1 MAFDSYVRVAPDS
14 TGKYIRNQG
23 LYVPV
28 DLNDGT
34 GPLTTLVQHQVVM
47 QADPLSGKVIAND
60 TMPVLEELLAATH
73 AMRDLLEIM
82 IVGGGQATPDPT
94 RIWSQ
99 ATVPPPVEAGQP
111 VYALGDTYGRQVVM
125 VNGQRDLIDKTGT
138 TISASTTETTIIASG
153 TGFNDL
159 FLLLVSNT
167 STATSTRID
176 FRDQTAGTILFS
188 LQSVGGANPV
198 GFVLPSPIPQTRRS
212 QNWTATCA
220 TSTTDIRILAGWVK
234 NK

>member
-23 LYVPV
+23 LYVPI
-28 DLNDGT
+28 DLNDGA
-34 GPLTTLVQHQVVM
+34 GPTTVLTQHQVVM
-47 QADPLSGKVIAND
+47 QADPLSGKVILSD
-60 TMPVLEELLAATH
+60 TLPVLEELLAATQ
-73 AMRDLLEIM
+73 AMRDLLEM
-82 IVGGGQATPDPT
+82 VASNSGGGLDPP
-94 RIWSQ
+94 RLWAQ
-99 ATVPPPVEAGQP
+99 ATVPPPVDAGQP
-111 VYALGDTYGRQVVM
+111 VYALGDAYGRQVVM

-138 TISASTTETTIIASG
+138 TISASTSETTIIAAG

-167 STATSTRID
+167 SASTSTRID

-198 GFVLPSPIPQTRRS
+198 GFVLPSPIPQTRRA